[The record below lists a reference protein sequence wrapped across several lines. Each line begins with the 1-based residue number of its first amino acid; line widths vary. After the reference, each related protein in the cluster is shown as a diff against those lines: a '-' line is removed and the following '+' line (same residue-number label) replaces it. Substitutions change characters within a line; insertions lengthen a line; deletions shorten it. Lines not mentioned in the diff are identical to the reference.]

1 MVEFGSITYSAH
13 GHNKKS
19 EGRVGTEVVVV
30 ITKNKNHTLTNSG
43 IYSVVVRGQKLP
55 MEYRDIDEAR
65 LAGQRAYEQSPAI
78 GD

>member
-1 MVEFGSITYSAH
+1 MVKFGPITYSPH

-19 EGRVGTEVVVV
+19 EGRVGTDVVVV

-43 IYSVVVRGQKLP
+43 IYSVAVRSQKLP
-55 MEYRDIDEAR
+55 TEYRDIDKAR
-65 LAGQRAYEQSPAI
+65 LAGQRAYEQSLAT